1 MPQHHVHPTV
11 KQNNGDDEGNEFAWR
26 AGKVETNTHLHLPK
40 HSNSTR
46 SHMYIREN
54 DSRYAPTTR
63 NTYISSLRQ
72 ITGLLLLMSWDLVR
86 QTGFDAGFPNKPV
99 FGCRIWDLG
108 KPVLKPLYSKNLLSI
123 EYRFIGHV
131 LECQIDP
138 KGRLLYF
145 IWIRTHVPPVLFY
158 LIVLKGRYS
167 LRYW

>member
-1 MPQHHVHPTV
+1 MNTKGCKAQQATEDSQME
-11 KQNNGDDEGNEFAWR
+11 KQLTIPNRCHNTTCTPLSNKITATTRGTNLLEGQ
-26 AGKVETNTHLHLPK
+26 GKVETNTHLHLPK

-108 KPVLKPLYSKNLLSI
+108 KPVLKPLYSKNL
-123 EYRFIGHV
+123 
-131 LECQIDP
+131 
-138 KGRLLYF
+138 
-145 IWIRTHVPPVLFY
+145 
-158 LIVLKGRYS
+158 
-167 LRYW
+167 